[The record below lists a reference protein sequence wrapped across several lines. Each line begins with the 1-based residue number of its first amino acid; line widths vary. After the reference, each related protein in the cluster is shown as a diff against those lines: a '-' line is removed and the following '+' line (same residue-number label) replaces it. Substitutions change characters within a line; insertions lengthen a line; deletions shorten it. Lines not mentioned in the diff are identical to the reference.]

1 MALCTDCV
9 FDGSQIV
16 ISTHVSTTV
25 FTTDSVTEMRAS
37 FCVQFEI
44 QELLLYRIS
53 YKVNYCLKKVVF
65 FVFVFFGHLVL
76 LYLELQSANIFP
88 DCIENQQ

>member
-9 FDGSQIV
+9 FDRSQIV
-16 ISTHVSTTV
+16 IATHVSTTE
-25 FTTDSVTEMRAS
+25 FTTDSVTEMQAS

-53 YKVNYCLKKVVF
+53 YKVNIV
-65 FVFVFFGHLVL
+65 
-76 LYLELQSANIFP
+76 
-88 DCIENQQ
+88 